1 MTRRPAPRS
10 FLPTEQT
17 AIQLHGTPLL
27 GGCRMALAD
36 SLPRPADPGTIL
48 TLGHSAFPQFLNTE
62 ETAAVLGISPSTL
75 NRWAARRETG
85 EDVGPPF
92 RAVSGKVRRWLLD
105 ELLDWLDDQKR

>member
-10 FLPTEQT
+10 FLAAEQT
-17 AIQLHGTPLL
+17 AIQLHGTPLR
-27 GGCRMALAD
+27 GGCRVALAD
-36 SLPRPADPGTIL
+36 SFPRVADPGTVL
-48 TLGHSAFPQFLNTE
+48 PLGHSTFPQFLNTE

-75 NRWAARRETG
+75 NRWAARREAG

-92 RAVSGKVRRWLLD
+92 RAVSGKVRRWLVD